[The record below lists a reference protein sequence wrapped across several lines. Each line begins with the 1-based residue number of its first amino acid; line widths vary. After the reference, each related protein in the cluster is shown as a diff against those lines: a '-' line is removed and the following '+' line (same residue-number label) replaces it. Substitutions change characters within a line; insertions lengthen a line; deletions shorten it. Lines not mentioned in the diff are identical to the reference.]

1 MDEEKSNMRRK
12 VEKCQEIRKKWVEG
26 GERLGENV
34 EDGGGWRDKDKVI
47 ERRKK
52 KF

>member
-12 VEKCQEIRKKWVEG
+12 VEKWQEIRKKWVG
-26 GERLGENV
+26 VRERLSENV
-34 EDGGGWRDKDKVI
+34 EDGWGDKDKVV

>member
-34 EDGGGWRDKDKVI
+34 EDGGWRDKDKVI